1 MLTGRFLTGLTAH
14 ALESFPGMFAIDDT
28 RKRNSYRYVAS
39 YHDGMRAKAA
49 FFAFL
54 SRHGQKEDPSR
65 WHLHHVVEGHH
76 FADIDFDGRLKD
88 FYDTILPCVF
98 IDEDEHSGY
107 TRQARLRGTREMYRD
122 ALPGTMEDRS
132 RAARKSAV
140 ASRTDVARLAALRA
154 RVMKMRRYY
163 RDLHEGDFVIRRL
176 ADNVLLDAIERLN
189 SIV

>member
-1 MLTGRFLTGLTAH
+1 MLTGRFLNGLTAH
-14 ALESFPGMFAIDDT
+14 ALESFPGMFAIDDR
-28 RKRNSYRYVAS
+28 RKPNSYRYVAS
-39 YHDGMRAKAA
+39 YDDGMRAKTS

-54 SRHGQKEDPSR
+54 SRHGQREDPSR

-76 FADIDFDGRLKD
+76 FADIDFDGRLGD
-88 FYDTILPCVF
+88 FYDSILPCVF
-98 IDEDEHSGY
+98 VHEDEHSGY

-140 ASRTDVARLAALRA
+140 ASRADVARAAALRA

-163 RDLHEGDFVIRRL
+163 RDLHEGDLVIARL
-176 ADNVLLDAIERLN
+176 ADNVLLDAIERL
-189 SIV
+189 SAMV